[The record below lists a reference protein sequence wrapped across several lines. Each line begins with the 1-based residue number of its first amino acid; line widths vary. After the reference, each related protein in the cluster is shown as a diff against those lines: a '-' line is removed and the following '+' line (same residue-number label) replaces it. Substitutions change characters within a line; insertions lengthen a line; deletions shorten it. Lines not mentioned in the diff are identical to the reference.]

1 MEWSGKHDL
10 VPAEK
15 CLLLWNLGYQHP
27 YRSKE
32 RAKEMYGTT
41 EIAVVALIIRNSKSI
56 KKSLRDRL
64 TLRHK
69 AKIHQEENAPGIT
82 CERTELVQA
91 LKEII

>member
-32 RAKEMYGTT
+32 RVRKCMEPDSCRGLDHPKFK
-41 EIAVVALIIRNSKSI
+41 VNK
-56 KKSLRDRL
+56 
-64 TLRHK
+64 
-69 AKIHQEENAPGIT
+69 KIH
-82 CERTELVQA
+82 ERQTDLA
-91 LKEII
+91 A